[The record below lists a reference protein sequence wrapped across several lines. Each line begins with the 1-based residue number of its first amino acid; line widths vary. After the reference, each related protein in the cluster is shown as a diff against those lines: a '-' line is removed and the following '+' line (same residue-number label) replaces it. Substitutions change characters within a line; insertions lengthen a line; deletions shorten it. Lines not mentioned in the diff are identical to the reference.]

1 MLSTT
6 PYYDKVMNMVFND
19 FMSKI
24 DISNPGTDYAHNVYI
39 YDADRPTE
47 FPDISIF
54 FRDMP
59 PAVNKM
65 SIDEVFQMERD
76 LQKQIDKAIPEYHS
90 TVRLRYNEDSR
101 DHIRRSHEKDGLL
114 TLFTLGIAIP
124 FVAVGMAMDSVKYT
138 RLTDYSI
145 EYTIHLRKSEVM
157 KE

>member
-24 DISNPGTDYAHNVYI
+24 DINNLGTDYAHNVYI
-39 YDADRPTE
+39 YDADRPKE

-65 SIDEVFQMERD
+65 STDEVFQMERD

-90 TVRLRYNEDSR
+90 TVRLRYYEDSR
-101 DHIRRSHEKDGLL
+101 SHIRSSHEKDGLL

-124 FVAVGMAMDSVKYT
+124 FIAVSMAMDSVKYT

-145 EYTIHLRKSEVM
+145 EYTIHLRKSAVI